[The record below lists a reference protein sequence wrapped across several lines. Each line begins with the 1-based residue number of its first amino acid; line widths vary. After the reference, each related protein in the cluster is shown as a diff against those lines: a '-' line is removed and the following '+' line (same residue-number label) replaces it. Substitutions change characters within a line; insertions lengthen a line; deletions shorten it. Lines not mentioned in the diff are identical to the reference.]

1 MQPNKI
7 KKHEEKKK
15 ALLTFLRQTKD
26 GKFAKIDESSLP
38 YARMKQLREA
48 FEYEYEEDVYYYGTS
63 C

>member
-1 MQPNKI
+1 MQPNEI
-7 KKHEEKKK
+7 KKHEEKKG

-48 FEYEYEEDVYYYGTS
+48 FEREEDVYYYGTS